1 MAYSITEDMCSGC
14 TACANI
20 CPTGAASGEKKHPHR
35 INAALCIECGACGKI
50 CPEGAVKGPSG
61 GGVPLVQ
68 RKAWEKPV
76 FDTKKCNGC
85 GVCVD
90 ACPVDCITL
99 GEPTVKNPHAYP
111 ELTADNAKK
120 CIGCEFCAAACPVD
134 AIEMYTDKAAA
145 EQVEQ
150 EKSAQEKSMG
160 WKLKKGFYRVF
171 QFIMRWVAVILPFR
185 VPALLIGPGCV
196 KGLVENI
203 KARGIRNVLVVTD
216 RMLMDLKL
224 PDGLLAALQEKNI
237 QYTIFDDVKPNPTIE
252 NVEAGRKIYKENK
265 CKAIIAFGGGSP
277 IDCAKI
283 IGARIRNPY
292 LPVRFM
298 KGLFRV
304 ILPIPP
310 LFCVPTTAGTGS
322 ETTVA
327 AVITNPATHEKFA
340 INDLK
345 LIPKMAVLDPELM
358 IGLPPHIT
366 ATTGMDAL
374 THAVEAYIGHN
385 GTAYTDECAEY
396 ATRLIFEN
404 LEKAYQNGN
413 DLDSRNH
420 MAIAAFYAGSAF
432 TRAYIGYVH
441 AIAHNMGGLYG
452 VPHGLANAVILPYV
466 LEFCKDAAEKKLAGL
481 AIAGGLGTENDAES
495 LLADRFIEKVKTL
508 NADMGIPTYINE
520 LKKSDIPLIA
530 ERALKE
536 AHPLYPVPKFMTRMA
551 CEDLLR
557 KLLPP
562 A

>member
-1 MAYSITEDMCSGC
+1 MAYSITEDVCSGC

-61 GGVPLVQ
+61 GGVPRIQ

-76 FDTKKCNGC
+76 FDAKKCNGC

-134 AIEMYTDKAAA
+134 AIEMCTDRAAA

-185 VPALLIGPGCV
+185 VPALLIGPGSV

-224 PDGLLAALQEKNI
+224 PDGLVAALQEKNI
-237 QYTIFDDVKPNPTIE
+237 QYTVFDDVKPNPTIE

-413 DLDSRNH
+413 DLDARNH

-481 AIAGGLGTENDAES
+481 AIAGGLGTENDPES

-536 AHPLYPVPKFMTRMA
+536 AHPLYPVPIFMTRMA

>member
-1 MAYSITEDMCSGC
+1 MAYSITEDVCNGC

-61 GGVPLVQ
+61 GGVPRVQ

-134 AIEMYTDKAAA
+134 AIEMCTDKAAA
-145 EQVEQ
+145 EKVEQ

-160 WKLKKGFYRVF
+160 WKFKKGFYRVF

-185 VPALLIGPGCV
+185 VPALLIGPGSV
-196 KGLVENI
+196 KGLAENI

-224 PDGLLAALQEKNI
+224 PDGLVAALQEKNI
-237 QYTIFDDVKPNPTIE
+237 QYTVFDDVKPNPTIE

-385 GTAYTDECAEY
+385 GTAYTNECAEY

-413 DLDSRNH
+413 DLDARNH

-481 AIAGGLGTENDAES
+481 AIAGGLGTENDPES

-520 LKKSDIPLIA
+520 LKKSDIPLIT